1 MIKQK
6 LQQKLLQRLS
16 PQQIQI
22 IKLLEI
28 PTVNLEQ
35 RIKKELEENP
45 ALEEFNSA
53 SIKDDEEEDF
63 DNEELEENTENNEL
77 NENKED
83 VEFSLE
89 DFLNEEDLED
99 DIPTY
104 KLNIQNYS
112 KDEKRE
118 EIPFSIGSTFHEY
131 LLSQL
136 GLKELS
142 EKQQKIGEYIIGNI
156 DDDGYLRRNIEA
168 LVDDLAFNININ
180 ATQEEILEVLKIVQ
194 EFDPPGVGARN
205 LQECLIIQINQKNNK
220 DNYVKIAKE
229 ILEKYFDDFSK
240 KHYDKIKQK
249 LNISDEELKKA
260 INEILTLNP
269 KPGSAFTDPQN
280 KMYHQITPD
289 FYLENI
295 DNQLYLTLNS
305 KNMPELRINPTYKN
319 IFEKYQKLKDKN
331 KSIKEALQ
339 FMKQKIESAA
349 FFIDAIQQRQNT
361 LMTTM
366 QAIIDYQKE
375 FFLSGD
381 ESKLKPMILKDIANK
396 TGLDISTISRV
407 VNSKYIQTQFGIYP
421 LKYFFSEGMKTDDG
435 EEVSTHEIKKAIKE
449 LIENEDKKKP
459 LTDEQITK
467 FLNSKGYNIARRT
480 VAKYRE
486 QLNIPVARLRK
497 KL

>member
-1 MIKQK
+1 MLKQK
-6 LQQKLLQRLS
+6 LQQKLLQKLS

-28 PTVNLEQ
+28 PTINLEQ

-45 ALEEFNSA
+45 ALEEYNPDL
-53 SIKDDEEEDF
+53 IKEEQNNIDANIDEEND
-63 DNEELEENTENNEL
+63 ENIDV
-77 NENKED
+77 NENKDE
-83 VEFSLE
+83 VEFSIE
-89 DFLNEEDLED
+89 DFLSEEDLED
-99 DIPTY
+99 DIPAY

-118 EIPFSIGSTFHEY
+118 EIPFSVGSTFHEY

-136 GLKELS
+136 GLKELTD
-142 EKQQKIGEYIIGNI
+142 KQQKIGEYIIGNI
-156 DDDGYLRRNIEA
+156 DDDGYLRRDIES
-168 LVDDLAFNININ
+168 LVDDIAFNLNLN
-180 ATQEEILEVLKIVQ
+180 TSSEEISEVLKIIQ

-205 LQECLIIQINQKNNK
+205 LQECLLIQINQKNQK
-220 DNYVKIAKE
+220 VAQIRLAKE
-229 ILEKYFDDFSK
+229 ILEKYFEEFSK

-249 LNISDEELKKA
+249 LNISEEDLKKA
-260 INEILTLNP
+260 INEILALNP

-295 DNQLYLTLNS
+295 DNQLYLSLNS

-319 IFEKYQKLKDKN
+319 IVEKYQKLKTKN
-331 KSIKEALQ
+331 KAIKEALQ

-349 FFIDAIQQRQNT
+349 FFIDAIQQRQHT

-366 QAIIDYQKE
+366 QAIIDFQKE
-375 FFLSGD
+375 FFLTGD
-381 ESKLKPMILKDIANK
+381 ETKLKPMILKDIAEK
-396 TGLDISTISRV
+396 TGLDVSTISRV

-421 LKYFFSEGMKTDDG
+421 LKFFFSEGMKTEDG
-435 EEVSTHEIKKAIKE
+435 DEVSTHEIKKVIKE

-459 LTDEQITK
+459 LTDEQLMKI
-467 FLNSKGYNIARRT
+467 LNSKGYPIARRT

-486 QLNIPVARLRK
+486 QMNIPVARLRK
-497 KL
+497 QL

>member
-1 MIKQK
+1 MLKQK
-6 LQQKLLQRLS
+6 LQQKLLQKLS
-16 PQQIQI
+16 PQQIQV

-28 PTVNLEQ
+28 PTINLEQ

-45 ALEEFNSA
+45 ALEEYNPDL
-53 SIKDDEEEDF
+53 IKEEQNNIDEDL
-63 DNEELEENTENNEL
+63 NEENEENVDV
-77 NENKED
+77 NENKDD
-83 VEFSLE
+83 VEFSIE

-99 DIPTY
+99 DIPAY

-118 EIPFSIGSTFHEY
+118 EIPFSVGSTFHEY
-131 LLSQL
+131 LISQL
-136 GLKELS
+136 GLKELT

-156 DDDGYLRRNIEA
+156 DDDGYLRRDIES
-168 LVDDLAFNININ
+168 LVDDIAFNLNLNTSI
-180 ATQEEILEVLKIVQ
+180 EEINEVLKIIQ

-205 LQECLIIQINQKNNK
+205 LQECLLIQINQKNLK
-220 DNYVKIAKE
+220 EPHIKLAKE
-229 ILEKYFDDFSK
+229 IIEKHFEEFSK

-249 LNISDEELKKA
+249 LNISEEELKKT
-260 INEILTLNP
+260 INEILSLNP

-295 DNQLYLTLNS
+295 DNQLYLSLNS

-319 IFEKYQKLKDKN
+319 ILEKYQKLKTKN
-331 KSIKEALQ
+331 KAIKEALQ

-349 FFIDAIQQRQNT
+349 FFIDAIQQRQHT
-361 LMTTM
+361 LMNTM

-375 FFLSGD
+375 FFLTGD
-381 ESKLKPMILKDIANK
+381 ETKLKPMILKDIAEK
-396 TGLDISTISRV
+396 TGLDVSTVSRV

-421 LKYFFSEGMKTDDG
+421 LKFFFSEGMKTEDG
-435 EEVSTHEIKKAIKE
+435 DEVSTHEIKKVIKE

-459 LTDEQITK
+459 LTDEQIMK
-467 FLNSKGYNIARRT
+467 ILNSKGYPIARRT

-486 QLNIPVARLRK
+486 QMNIPVARLRK
-497 KL
+497 EL